1 MGGYVIKIYN
11 FNEYLSSGI
20 SYGGHGGSKKGII
33 INGEKWFLKYPKST
47 KSMQNVNLS
56 YTTMPISEYLGS
68 QIYKTIGIEV
78 HETKLG
84 ITNDKIVVASKDF
97 LNSTEMILDYN
108 SIKNEYDEIVEKK
121 LEILSSSSLMSNQTD
136 LEEVLVLME
145 NNPYFKKIPNL
156 KIRFW
161 DMFIIDA
168 FINNNDRN
176 EGNWGLILDKANGNL
191 RITPVFDNGASFYN
205 KSSNEKLN
213 ELLNDEYKF
222 KQAVYESSI
231 SVFRVNGKLIN
242 PLKYIESLENEDC
255 NQAILRIVPNINL
268 SEISKIF
275 NEVPEEIDGI
285 QVLSKKQKDLYLKS
299 LEYRYNNVLLPIY
312 NKLSSK

>member
-84 ITNDKIVVASKDF
+84 ITNDKIVVACKDF

-121 LEILSSSSLMSNQTD
+121 LEILSSSSLISNQTD

-285 QVLSKKQKDLYLKS
+285 QVLSKKQKDLYLNS

>member
-1 MGGYVIKIYN
+1 M
-11 FNEYLSSGI
+11 
-20 SYGGHGGSKKGII
+20 
-33 INGEKWFLKYPKST
+33 
-47 KSMQNVNLS
+47 
-56 YTTMPISEYLGS
+56 
-68 QIYKTIGIEV
+68 
-78 HETKLG
+78 
-84 ITNDKIVVASKDF
+84 D
-97 LNSTEMILDYN
+97 
-108 SIKNEYDEIVEKK
+108 
-121 LEILSSSSLMSNQTD
+121 
-136 LEEVLVLME
+136 

-156 KIRFW
+156 KLRFW

-191 RITPVFDNGASFYN
+191 RITPVFDNGAAFYN
-205 KSSNEKLN
+205 KSNNEKLN

-242 PLKYIESLENEDC
+242 PLKYIENLENEDC
-255 NQAILRIVPNINL
+255 NQAILRIVPNINFA
-268 SEISKIF
+268 EINKIF

-299 LEYRYNNVLLPIY
+299 LEYRYKEILLHAY
-312 NKLSSK
+312 NKLNS